1 MSAHVIRVAPPTV
14 ALAATIR
21 DRRARLWLVI
31 VDAWT
36 RAVLADADCAAAHG
50 PALRRLARLLDAT
63 VDRAHVVAS
72 ALDTERALAWRDAL
86 HLDGVVTAPRSAAAV
101 LWCAVATW
109 DDAADEQRR
118 RHERGG
124 VPWERYARAAEVVV
138 EAIDDAA
145 GTSTARAADALRS
158 RMEQVEARLWGR
170 AVSS

>member
-1 MSAHVIRVAPPTV
+1 MTTHLIPTAPPTV
-14 ALAATIR
+14 ALATTIR

-36 RAVLADADCAAAHG
+36 RAVLADAECTAKHG
-50 PALRRLARLLDAT
+50 PALRRLARTIDAT
-63 VDRAHVVAS
+63 AERAHVVAS
-72 ALDTERALAWRDAL
+72 ALGTERALAWRDAL
-86 HLDGVVTAPRSAAAV
+86 HVDGTLTAPKSAAAV

-109 DDAADEQRR
+109 DDAADEQQR

-124 VPWERYARAAEVVV
+124 VPWGRYARAAQTVV

-145 GTSTARAADALRS
+145 GTSSARAADGLRS
-158 RMEQVEARLWGR
+158 RMEAVEARLWGR